1 MGITWGSFIKRFKK
15 ALMNCKKR
23 LLYFTVQQPFF
34 SLFFTFCRSPAPP
47 FPAIPVHGAA
57 LLMRFFLA
65 LDMGPGPT
73 EALIFAAPFDQ
84 RIEREGQAEE
94 VQQSVQQGIQ
104 RDERIQCTDHRHHT
118 ACLQEEQAILA
129 AVFLK
134 VFGLDGTA
142 ALIAPDTGIFHDR
155 VAVKDHHQ
163 AKGELKAKNIGGTSC
178 VVG

>member
-1 MGITWGSFIKRFKK
+1 
-15 ALMNCKKR
+15 
-23 LLYFTVQQPFF
+23 
-34 SLFFTFCRSPAPP
+34 
-47 FPAIPVHGAA
+47 
-57 LLMRFFLA
+57 
-65 LDMGPGPT
+65 MGPRPA

-84 RIEREGQAEE
+84 RIEREGQTEE

-134 VFGLDGTA
+134 VLRLDGTA

-155 VAVKDHHQ
+155 IAVEYHHQ
-163 AKGELKAKNIGGTSC
+163 AKGELKTKKHLLYL
-178 VVG
+178 VVLNL